1 MGLNLEIIL
10 LLFVLMSPHKLLAE
24 TSNLD
29 EFAPA
34 LATWYGDANG
44 AGSGN
49 YIIYVHPTFCILSN
63 GQYSCILV

>member
-10 LLFVLMSPHKLLAE
+10 LIFVLMSPHKLLAE

-49 YIIYVHPTFCILSN
+49 YII
-63 GQYSCILV
+63 